1 MIKTHATKAL
11 GAILMVALLAA
22 TAACNGGKQEKEQ
35 QEQAQRLQEL
45 EELAELDRLE
55 MQNDYEDFV
64 RQYGELQMQI
74 TNDSLI
80 AQLAQEKKR
89 AEDLL
94 AELKRTKKNDAA
106 EILRLKKELATL
118 RAILRNYV
126 MQIDSLNR
134 LNQALTSEN
143 ENLKRDN
150 QQQRQ
155 HVSSLIE
162 EKETLTDKVAIAAQL
177 DANGITLLAKN
188 KKGKAAKRI
197 KDVKKFQLSF
207 NIARNVTA
215 QTGMK
220 SIYVRILTPTNAV
233 LTTGGTF
240 PYENRTLEYSIRKDI
255 EYTGED
261 QAVTVYWDVNEA
273 LSAGTY
279 RADIFADGHNI
290 GTTTL
295 SIN

>member
-1 MIKTHATKAL
+1 
-11 GAILMVALLAA
+11 
-22 TAACNGGKQEKEQ
+22 
-35 QEQAQRLQEL
+35 
-45 EELAELDRLE
+45 

-94 AELKRTKKNDAA
+94 AELKRTKSNDAA

-118 RAILRNYV
+118 RDILRNYV

-134 LNQALTSEN
+134 LNQELTSEN

-155 HVSSLIE
+155 HVSSLVA

-177 DANGITLLAKN
+177 DANGIVLTAKN
-188 KKGKAAKRI
+188 KKGKAAKRV

-220 SIYVRILTPTNAV
+220 SIYVRILTPTNTV
-233 LTTGGTF
+233 LTQGGTF
-240 PYENRTLEYSIRKDI
+240 PYENTTLEYSIRKDI

-261 QAVTVYWDVNEA
+261 QAVTVYWDVNET

-295 SIN
+295 SID

>member
-1 MIKTHATKAL
+1 
-11 GAILMVALLAA
+11 
-22 TAACNGGKQEKEQ
+22 
-35 QEQAQRLQEL
+35 
-45 EELAELDRLE
+45 
-55 MQNDYEDFV
+55 
-64 RQYGELQMQI
+64 MQI

-143 ENLKRDN
+143 ESLKRDN

>member
-1 MIKTHATKAL
+1 MGKTHVMKAL
-11 GAILMVALLAA
+11 GAILLAA
-22 TAACNGGKQEKEQ
+22 AAVTACNGGASQQQKEQ

-89 AEDLL
+89 AENLL

-118 RAILRNYV
+118 RDILRNYV

-134 LNQALTSEN
+134 LNQELTSEN

-155 HVSSLIE
+155 HVSSLIV

-177 DANGITLLAKN
+177 DANGIVLMAKN
-188 KKGKAAKRI
+188 KKGKPAKRV

-220 SIYVRILTPTNAV
+220 SIYVRILTPTNTV
-233 LTTGGTF
+233 LTQGGTF
-240 PYENRTLEYSIRKDI
+240 PYENTTLEYSIRKDI

-261 QAVTVYWDVNEA
+261 QAVTVYWDVNET

-290 GTTTL
+290 GTKTL
-295 SIN
+295 SIE

>member
-22 TAACNGGKQEKEQ
+22 TAACNGRKQEKEQ

-143 ENLKRDN
+143 ESLKRDN

>member
-11 GAILMVALLAA
+11 GAILTVALLAA
-22 TAACNGGKQEKEQ
+22 TAACNGRKQEKEQ

-134 LNQALTSEN
+134 LNQALTNEN
-143 ENLKRDN
+143 ESLKRDN

>member
-1 MIKTHATKAL
+1 MNNLNMKWL
-11 GAILMVALLAA
+11 YGAAGVLIALLVLV
-22 TAACNGGKQEKEQ
+22 TVLLVNEKQTNYELTQEFQLEKEDLENQ
-35 QEQAQRLQEL
+35 YTDFAKQYDELRTTIANDSLQVLLEQEQLKPQRLL
-45 EELAELDRLE
+45 EEL
-55 MQNDYEDFV
+55 
-64 RQYGELQMQI
+64 
-74 TNDSLI
+74 
-80 AQLAQEKKR
+80 
-89 AEDLL
+89 
-94 AELKRTKKNDAA
+94 RTVKSTTAP
-106 EILRLKKELATL
+106 EIRRLKKELATL

-143 ENLKRDN
+143 ESLKRDN

>member
-1 MIKTHATKAL
+1 MRKLHVTGAL
-11 GAILMVALLAA
+11 GAILLMAVAI
-22 TAACNGGKQEKEQ
+22 TACTDKSKQEKEQ

-94 AELKRTKKNDAA
+94 AELKRTKSNDAA

-118 RAILRNYV
+118 RDILRNYV

-134 LNQALTSEN
+134 LNQELTSEN

-155 HVSSLIE
+155 HVSSLVA

-177 DANGITLLAKN
+177 DANGIVLTAKN
-188 KKGKAAKRI
+188 KKGKAAKRV

-220 SIYVRILTPTNAV
+220 SIYVRILTPTNTV
-233 LTTGGTF
+233 LTQGGTF
-240 PYENRTLEYSIRKDI
+240 PYENTTLEYSIRKDI

-261 QAVTVYWDVNEA
+261 QAVTVYWDVNET

-295 SIN
+295 SID

>member
-1 MIKTHATKAL
+1 MRAL
-11 GAILMVALLAA
+11 GAVLFTAMVA
-22 TAACNGGKQEKEQ
+22 AACSGETDKQKKEQ
-35 QEQAQRLQEL
+35 EAQAQQLKNLQ
-45 EELAELDRLE
+45 ELAELDRLE
-55 MQNDYEDFV
+55 MQNDYEEFV

-80 AQLAQEKKR
+80 AQLAEEKKR

-94 AELKRTKKNDAA
+94 AELKRTKDNDAA
-106 EILRLKKELATL
+106 EIVRLKKELATL
-118 RAILRNYV
+118 RGILKNYV

-134 LNQALTSEN
+134 LNQELTNEN
-143 ENLKRDN
+143 LNLKRDN

-177 DANGITLLAKN
+177 DANGIVLTAKN
-188 KKGKAAKRI
+188 KKGKAAKRV

-220 SIYVRILTPTNAV
+220 SIYVRILTPTNTV
-233 LTTGGTF
+233 LTQGGTF
-240 PYENRTLEYSIRKDI
+240 DYENRTLEYSIRKDI

-261 QAVTVYWDVNEA
+261 QAVTVYWDVNET
-273 LSAGTY
+273 LSAGVY

>member
-22 TAACNGGKQEKEQ
+22 TAACNGRKQEKEQ

-45 EELAELDRLE
+45 EERAELDRLE

-143 ENLKRDN
+143 ESLKRDN

>member
-1 MIKTHATKAL
+1 MTKTHVMKAL
-11 GAILMVALLAA
+11 GAILLVAAA
-22 TAACNGGKQEKEQ
+22 TACTGGKDKQEKEQ

-94 AELKRTKKNDAA
+94 AELKRTKSNDAA

-143 ENLKRDN
+143 EDLKRDN

-177 DANGITLLAKN
+177 DANNIQLTAKN
-188 KKGKAAKRI
+188 KKGKPAKRM

-220 SIYVRILTPTNAV
+220 SIYVRILTPTNSV

-290 GTTTL
+290 GTKTL
-295 SIN
+295 SID